1 MNKAIYR
8 ISLDIHDTGSQ
19 VSLSVKKGDT
29 ARSIHIILTEK
40 GKPYKIA
47 EGCFATLS
55 GKKADGNYLYND
67 CIIKD
72 NIIIYDFTKQTTP
85 VVGKVDCEVNLY
97 DANGDNITSPHF
109 VLMVEDKV
117 YNGEEIESSPEAT
130 ALIQAVFQA
139 EEAAEKA
146 KKSAE
151 EANQS
156 ANSAQTSAEVAED
169 LLAAKEDKLPVITEL
184 RLDPTKTPI
193 GCVRYKAGADFSITA
208 IVSRDNE
215 IEEISYNTHY
225 RISNG
230 SIITVYHESIPFFGK
245 QRHKIIVTLD
255 TTWNVDSSSYV
266 CGNLKYT
273 AEVNSDGSF
282 TDGNFIYETY
292 ATKEEIVGTLG
303 TINEV
308 LATLVEVE

>member
-1 MNKAIYR
+1 MVKTKLTLDMNRKSITPQIMAKQLDSGR
-8 ISLDIHDTGSQ
+8 IVEITVNCDGVLVTDFFDET
-19 VSLSVKKGDT
+19 
-29 ARSIHIILTEK
+29 RILTSK
-40 GKPYKIA
+40 GENSFYSSSLAENPIIENLTNGKTTWKIPSDVLEIA
-47 EGCFATLS
+47 GIVMGELRLL
-55 GKKADGNYLYND
+55 KGN
-67 CIIKD
+67 
-72 NIIIYDFTKQTTP
+72 F
-85 VVGKVDCEVNLY
+85 VVS
-97 DANGDNITSPHF
+97 TMPF
-109 VLMVEDKV
+109 
-117 YNGEEIESSPEAT
+117 EICVEAT
-130 ALIQAVFQA
+130 VSSNEAKTPKNAVDFIKKA

-193 GCVRYKAGADFSITA
+193 GCVRYKAGADFSITD